1 MRMSPGSALS
11 FTLAISLARQL
22 FPFTIENLIN
32 MSTLNSSH
40 ILSLSKKAGTI
51 HVGKDA
57 NIVILKEHFDKL
69 GYKFG
74 EDIIERV
81 IINGKDVRKR

>member
-1 MRMSPGSALS
+1 
-11 FTLAISLARQL
+11 
-22 FPFTIENLIN
+22 

-40 ILSLSKKAGTI
+40 ILSLSKKSGTI
-51 HVGKDA
+51 HVGKEA

-81 IINGKDVRKR
+81 IINGKEVRKG